1 MKKSS
6 SRFSLAFIVTI
17 ALLFVVV
24 ISFAVFRASAPCGDG
39 DNNCLYSKFLDL
51 NNKRNDDTEH
61 IASYFAPMYD
71 LCSRMHASSKKN
83 ECFQFIA
90 LAETEENATKACNSI
105 EDDLSYTKRS
115 CLSKYYA
122 MHPKE

>member
-6 SRFSLAFIVTI
+6 AIFGMVFLATI
-17 ALLFVVV
+17 ALLAIVVLLMV
-24 ISFAVFRASAPCGDG
+24 SEANAPCEDG

-51 NNKRNDDTEH
+51 NSKRNDDSAH

-71 LCSRMHASSKKN
+71 LCSRMHASPKKN
-83 ECFQFIA
+83 ECFQSIA

-105 EDDLSYTKRS
+105 EDDKRYTKS
-115 CLSKYYA
+115 ACLAGYSA
-122 MHPKE
+122 RHPKD